1 MGVERELKFSMD
13 AQAAQQLPSHPILCL
28 LGAPPRISTLDSRY
42 FDTADSLLASA
53 GMALR
58 LRQTGQGRVLTI
70 KTAGADALGHAR
82 GEWEWAVADG
92 EATSAAGPTSANASA
107 NASETLPLAD
117 LQRAMRETPLR
128 DLVLDPALD
137 SALDLTTLQAR
148 LRPVFGTRF
157 ERMAWT
163 LDWRGSRMELALDQ
177 GACLASRGGV
187 MTQAPI
193 CEMEIELIDGR
204 WSHCWDLAWAL
215 AQDLPLHL
223 SATNKAQRAAAL
235 LAGER
240 PQAPAEPAKLPAD
253 TALSEAAQLW
263 LSTACAQ
270 MAVWAERIGTA
281 EDARDV
287 HQFRVA
293 LRRLRTATRWLQPWE
308 KPRAVRWFEAEWRWA
323 MQLSGLV
330 RDADVGVQ
338 LLGASAVL
346 VHIQTKA
353 TQAWS
358 ASLQTERQHQWS
370 ILRTYLRSPRFGR
383 MLLALGR
390 WSESWPAQAPAKAQ
404 GLTLRDLAQRAIR
417 QDHKRWRRALAA
429 CQAAL
434 AAMAHG
440 DPATLSQPKAMAD
453 LHAFR
458 IGSKRLRLS
467 LERLGHALPA
477 AEAARFKDLRKTTEE
492 LHAALGNWH
501 DRQRLLDPREPQ
513 RKLHDELA
521 LALAT
526 QAQAALLQAWILVQQ
541 HRAV

>member
-1 MGVERELKFSMD
+1 MGVERELKFRLD
-13 AQAAQQLPSHPILCL
+13 ALAARQLPFHPIICL
-28 LGAPPRISTLDSRY
+28 LGAPPRMSTLDSRY
-42 FDTADSLLASA
+42 FDTADSLLAHA

-70 KTAGADALGHAR
+70 KTSGADALGHAR
-82 GEWEWAVADG
+82 GEWEWAAADG
-92 EATSAAGPTSANASA
+92 EAAFLAEPTSTSA
-107 NASETLPLAD
+107 SEALALVD

-128 DLVLDPALD
+128 DLALDPA
-137 SALDLTTLQAR
+137 TLQAR

-157 ERMAWT
+157 ERMAWI
-163 LDWRGSRMELALDQ
+163 LQWRGSRMELALDQ
-177 GACLASRGGV
+177 GACLASRDSI

-193 CEMEIELIDGR
+193 CEMEIELIDGH

-240 PQAPAEPAKLPAD
+240 PQAPAEPGKLPAD
-253 TALSEAAQLW
+253 TALSEAAQRW
-263 LSTACAQ
+263 LSTSCAQ
-270 MAVWAERIGTA
+270 LAVWAERIDTA

-287 HQFRVA
+287 HQFRVT
-293 LRRLRTATRWLQPWE
+293 LRRLRTATRWLQPWQ

-330 RDADVGVQ
+330 RDADVGLQ
-338 LLGASAVL
+338 LLDASAAL
-346 VHIQTKA
+346 AHIQTKA

-358 ASLQTERQHQWS
+358 ASLQTERQHQWN
-370 ILRTYLRSPRFGR
+370 ILRTYLRSARFGR

-390 WSESWPAQAPAKAQ
+390 WAESWPAQAPAKAQ

-429 CQAAL
+429 CQTAL

-440 DPATLSQPKAMAD
+440 DPATLLQAKAMAD

-477 AEAARFKDLRKTTEE
+477 AEAVRFKDLRKTTEE
-492 LHAALGNWH
+492 LQVALGNWH
-501 DRQRLLDPREPQ
+501 DRLRLLGPKEPQ
-513 RKLHDELA
+513 RKLPDELA
-521 LALAT
+521 SALAT
-526 QAQAALLQAWILVQQ
+526 QAQVALQQAWTLVLQ
-541 HRAV
+541 HSAG

>member
-1 MGVERELKFSMD
+1 MGLERELKFSMD
-13 AQAAQQLPSHPILCL
+13 ALAARQLPGHPIVRLF
-28 LGAPPRISTLDSRY
+28 GAPPRISTLDSRY
-42 FDTADSLLASA
+42 FDTADRLLARA

-70 KTAGADALGHAR
+70 KTSGADALGHAR

-92 EATSAAGPTSANASA
+92 EAASAAEPASA
-107 NASETLPLAD
+107 NATGTLALVD

-128 DLVLDPALD
+128 DLALDPA
-137 SALDLTTLQAR
+137 TLQAR

-163 LDWRGSRMELALDQ
+163 LPWRDSRMELALDQ
-177 GACLASRGGV
+177 GACLASRDGV

-193 CEMEIELIDGR
+193 CEMEIELLDGR

-215 AQDLPLHL
+215 AQDLPLQL

-253 TALSEAAQLW
+253 MALSEAAQLW
-263 LSTACAQ
+263 LSTGCAQ
-270 MAVWAERIGTA
+270 MAVWAERIDTA

-293 LRRLRTATRWLQPWE
+293 LRRLRTATRWLQPWQ
-308 KPRAVRWFEAEWRWA
+308 KPRAMRWFEAEWRWA

-338 LLGASAVL
+338 LLGASAAL
-346 VHIQTKA
+346 AHIQTKA

-358 ASLQTERQHQWS
+358 ASLQTERQQQWS
-370 ILRTYLRSPRFGR
+370 ILRSYLRSARFGR

-390 WSESWPAQAPAKAQ
+390 WSESWPAQASAKAQ

-434 AAMAHG
+434 EAMAHG
-440 DPATLSQPKAMAD
+440 DLATLSQPKAMAD

-477 AEAARFKDLRKTTEE
+477 AEAARLKDLRKTTEE
-492 LHAALGNWH
+492 LQATLGNWH
-501 DRQRLLDPREPQ
+501 DRQRLLDPKEPQ
-513 RKLHDELA
+513 RKLPDELA

-526 QAQAALLQAWILVQQ
+526 QAQAALQQAWALVQQ